1 MNKLIFSLLLAC
13 LAMGAAPEVWAQPAP
28 PRVTHYYVDDGTAFS
43 AEDFGRV
50 AEDPTRAEAA
60 FWQVQLYREGSLE
73 RDSAWGAISGPD
85 WKSVLDQYYR
95 ELTFEQDYQKLF
107 RQAPPQYKE
116 RNYTNHVAPVAI
128 RVKKKARQYKALVAQ
143 LPTVSSKINKHID
156 FFVSANKT
164 VEDNPDVLMSN
175 ELRNQLKNYA
185 TELMR
190 ITKNF
195 RNAELDLLYDPN
207 PLLMESLIKGDY
219 RGKGGIDEA
228 LDPLEKLQPTLQQ
241 LLTKEYNPDRPV
253 RIQPQ
258 DSSEN
263 E

>member
-1 MNKLIFSLLLAC
+1 MNKLIGCLFLLGLA
-13 LAMGAAPEVWAQPAP
+13 AGTAPLRAQQGT
-28 PRVTHYYVDDGTAFS
+28 PRVTHYYIDDGRAFS

-50 AEDPTRAEAA
+50 AEDPARAEAA

-73 RDSAWGAISGPD
+73 RDSAWGAISGLD

-107 RQAPPQYKE
+107 RQPPPQYQE
-116 RNYTNHVAPVAI
+116 RNYKNHVAPVAI

-143 LPTVSSKINKHID
+143 LPTVSSKLNKHID

-195 RNAELDLLYDPN
+195 RNAELELLYNPN
-207 PLLMESLIKGDY
+207 PLLMENLIKGDY

-228 LDPLEKLQPTLQQ
+228 LAPLEKLQPALQQ
-241 LLTKEYNPDRPV
+241 LLTKEYDPERPI
-253 RIQPQ
+253 RMEPQ
-258 DSSEN
+258 DSSN
-263 E
+263 N

>member
-1 MNKLIFSLLLAC
+1 MNKLIGCLFLVC
-13 LAMGAAPEVWAQPAP
+13 LAAGTAPVLAQQGT
-28 PRVTHYYVDDGTAFS
+28 PRVTHYYIDDGRAFS

-50 AEDPTRAEAA
+50 AEDPARAEAA

-73 RDSAWGAISGPD
+73 RDSAWGAISGLD

-95 ELTFEQDYQKLF
+95 ELAFEQDYQRLF
-107 RQAPPQYKE
+107 RQPP
-116 RNYTNHVAPVAI
+116 P
-128 RVKKKARQYKALVAQ
+128 QYKALVAQ
-143 LPTVSSKINKHID
+143 LPTVSSKLNKHID

-164 VEDNPDVLMSN
+164 VEDNSDVLMSN

-195 RNAELDLLYDPN
+195 RNAELELLYDPN
-207 PLLMESLIKGDY
+207 PLLMENLIKGDY

-228 LDPLEKLQPTLQQ
+228 LAPLEKLQPALQQ
-241 LLTKEYNPDRPV
+241 LLTKEYDPERPI
-253 RIQPQ
+253 RMQPQEPQ
-258 DSSEN
+258 DSSN
-263 E
+263 N

>member
-1 MNKLIFSLLLAC
+1 MNKLIFGLAFSWV
-13 LAMGAAPEVWAQPAP
+13 LAGLVPAVRAQQAP
-28 PRVTHYYVDDGTAFS
+28 PRVTHYYIDDGTAFS

-50 AEDPTRAEAA
+50 AEDPARADAA

-95 ELTFEQDYQKLF
+95 ELTFEQDYRKLF

-143 LPTVSSKINKHID
+143 LPTVSTKLNKHID

-164 VEDNPDVLMSN
+164 VEDNSDVLMSN

-195 RNAELDLLYDPN
+195 RNAELELLYDPN
-207 PLLMESLIKGDY
+207 PLLMENLIRGDY

-228 LDPLEKLQPTLQQ
+228 LAPLEKLQPALQQ
-241 LLTKEYNPDRPV
+241 LLTKEYDPERPIPV
-253 RIQPQ
+253 QQP
-258 DSSEN
+258 DSSN
-263 E
+263 N

>member
-1 MNKLIFSLLLAC
+1 MKYLFLVILTCAT
-13 LAMGAAPEVWAQPAP
+13 AAGVLAQPSTP
-28 PRVTHYYVDDGTAFS
+28 KVTHYYIDDGKAFN

-50 AEDPTRAEAA
+50 AEDPARANAT
-60 FWQVQLYREGSLE
+60 FWQVQLYKEGSLE
-73 RDSAWGAISGPD
+73 RDSAWGAISGTD

-107 RQAPPQYKE
+107 QQAPPQYKE
-116 RNYTNHVAPVAI
+116 RNYTNHVAPVAVQ
-128 RVKKKARQYKALVAQ
+128 VKKKARQYKSIVVQ
-143 LPTVSSKINKHID
+143 LPEVNGKLNRHID

-164 VEDNPDVLMSN
+164 VEDSPDILMSN

-195 RNAELDLLYDPN
+195 RNAELGLMYSPDR
-207 PLLMESLIKGDY
+207 LLMENLIKGDY

-228 LDPLEKLQPTLQQ
+228 LEPLNKLQPALQQ
-241 LLTKEYNPDRPV
+241 MLTKEFDPDRPIPV
-253 RIQPQ
+253 RQ
-258 DSSEN
+258 DSSN
-263 E
+263 N